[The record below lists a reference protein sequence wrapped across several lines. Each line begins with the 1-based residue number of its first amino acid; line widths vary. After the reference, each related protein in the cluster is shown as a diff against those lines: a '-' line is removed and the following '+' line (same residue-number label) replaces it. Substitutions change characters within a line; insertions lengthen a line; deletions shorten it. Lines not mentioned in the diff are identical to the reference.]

1 MHCRRSIS
9 WVGTRIILIG
19 GIWMPSKKLGT
30 VDTWLV
36 RKTVNTCKL
45 QHHNPPVLNQK
56 SAVCDAGWQTT
67 CAAGQW
73 RSLSLLPLAR
83 RFLTKFGFPPVQGR
97 TSTSNHCS
105 NTVRQ
110 YGTPAVS
117 TSASFMFSTESSS
130 SDRSSSTSGTH
141 RPHLRGLPRQTEYR

>member
-1 MHCRRSIS
+1 MHWRSIS
-9 WVGTRIILIG
+9 RVGTWIILIG

-36 RKTVNTCKL
+36 RKTINTCKL
-45 QHHNPPVLNQK
+45 QNHNPPVLNQK
-56 SAVCDAGWQTT
+56 RAVCDAGWQTT
-67 CAAGQW
+67 CRSVHW
-73 RSLSLLPLAR
+73 RSLLSSPPR

-130 SDRSSSTSGTH
+130 SDSSPSTSGTH
-141 RPHLRGLPRQTEYR
+141 RSHLRGLPRQTDYR